1 VSEEKIRDEE
11 FVTVFESSNFD
22 AESEADVIYGLL
34 TSSGIDAVIVRQNV
48 QELPAGV
55 VEVRVLESKAAEAR
69 ALIDASINEPEDGG
83 GATT

>member
-1 VSEEKIRDEE
+1 MSEVSEEKIRDEE
-11 FVTVFESSNFD
+11 FVNVFASSNFD

-48 QELPAGV
+48 QEVPTGL

-69 ALIDASINEPEDGG
+69 MLIDSSTADSQGG
-83 GATT
+83 GE